1 MAMIVRPAPRVRDR
15 VSGRPAG
22 TQPPRHRAFR
32 PRPRDGNL
40 TAGGQEGPPV
50 PDSLSLIVNPVAGR
64 GRALAILA
72 QATAELDALG
82 VSYQVTRS
90 ASLEQAGELA
100 VTAATIGNVVVAVGG
115 DGMAGALAGVAA
127 AAGATLGI
135 IPAGRGNDLAM
146 ALGIP
151 AAPREAARL
160 LVQGQPRRADLIGVA
175 VPGRPERMVAGSVY
189 AGLPAVAGELA
200 NASRWLAGPAV
211 YPAAAL
217 RALAAW
223 RPVRFCLAPAA
234 AGGPAGDGSAGS
246 APVAGEPVLA
256 AREFAGYAV
265 VIANIPRFGAGMRV
279 APPARMDDG
288 LLDVV
293 TMRDGPRLAFLRVL
307 VSIRSGAHV
316 SLAQVGLDRAAAL
329 TLTMD
334 RALPVGADG
343 EPLPGASPLP
353 AGTPLTIRARPAALT
368 VLAPA
373 GPLL

>member
-1 MAMIVRPAPRVRDR
+1 
-15 VSGRPAG
+15 
-22 TQPPRHRAFR
+22 
-32 PRPRDGNL
+32 
-40 TAGGQEGPPV
+40 
-50 PDSLSLIVNPVAGR
+50 
-64 GRALAILA
+64 
-72 QATAELDALG
+72 
-82 VSYQVTRS
+82 
-90 ASLEQAGELA
+90 
-100 VTAATIGNVVVAVGG
+100 
-115 DGMAGALAGVAA
+115 
-127 AAGATLGI
+127 
-135 IPAGRGNDLAM
+135 
-146 ALGIP
+146 
-151 AAPREAARL
+151 
-160 LVQGQPRRADLIGVA
+160 
-175 VPGRPERMVAGSVY
+175 
-189 AGLPAVAGELA
+189 
-200 NASRWLAGPAV
+200 
-211 YPAAAL
+211 
-217 RALAAW
+217 
-223 RPVRFCLAPAA
+223 
-234 AGGPAGDGSAGS
+234 
-246 APVAGEPVLA
+246 
-256 AREFAGYAV
+256 V